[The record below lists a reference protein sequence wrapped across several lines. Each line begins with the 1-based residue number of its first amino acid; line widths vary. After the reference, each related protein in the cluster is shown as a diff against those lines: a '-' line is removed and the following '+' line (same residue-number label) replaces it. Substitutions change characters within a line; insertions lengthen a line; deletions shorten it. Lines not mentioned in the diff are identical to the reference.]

1 MYTIF
6 YCLIFYGYQFP
17 RYESPY
23 NSSPPPSLNF
33 LAQLSLGLLVYLL
46 WVITNNCT
54 NLICME
60 LFFLI
65 WPGCIIYFSTIFRYT
80 TLTFPTVSYIEM
92 NLIVN
97 FSSIIFCGYI
107 SGFLL
112 SIFLWK
118 HYKFYEVSLKIHIV
132 MAYNNKYNNTK
143 IL

>member
-1 MYTIF
+1 MYTIC

-23 NSSPPPSLNF
+23 NSSPPSLNF

-54 NLICME
+54 NLTCME
-60 LFFLI
+60 LFCLI
-65 WPGCIIYFSTIFRYT
+65 WRGCIIYFSTILRYS

-92 NLIVN
+92 NLMVN
-97 FSSIIFCGYI
+97 FSSIIFYGYI
-107 SGFLL
+107 SGFVL

-118 HYKFYEVSLKIHIV
+118 HYKCYEVSSKIHIV
-132 MAYNNKYNNTK
+132 MAYNNKYNNKK